1 MTEDEFL
8 ASLTLQLEEVMQECN
23 SKVIAKIC
31 TRLNEMGK
39 LSYSDAVKLANMTR
53 TKDLKEIERILADTS
68 GRSEYEIEQA
78 VEKACKYNDTLMERF
93 YKAKKIAVDTS
104 TLNAIKRRAI
114 KSMKDGILN
123 LSGTTAFVIDGKPTS
138 ISKTYRK
145 AVNSGIY
152 GLQQGMV
159 DYNTTIRSIVRKMAE
174 SGLRKVDYES
184 GAHRRLDSAVRMNL
198 LDGMRQMNMEYR
210 QEQGEQ
216 FGADGVEI
224 SVHGMCAPDHLY
236 LQGRQFT
243 KKHFRQ
249 INETL
254 ERPIGTCNCYHSI
267 FPIIMGLS
275 NPAYS
280 KDELKAINDASKAE
294 VTYTDKRGDVHT
306 CTAYEATQLQRRQE
320 TTIRRLKDIQYAY
333 EQAGDTVM
341 AKEYAKK
348 ITKQRNYY
356 KNMSSEVGLKPKMER
371 TRIIKPKN

>member
-23 SKVIAKIC
+23 SQVIAKIC

-78 VEKACKYNDTLMERF
+78 VEQACKYNDALMERF
-93 YKAKKIAVDTS
+93 YKARKIAVDIS
-104 TLNAIKRRAI
+104 TLNAIKKRAI

-138 ISKTYRK
+138 IAKTYRK

-152 GLQQGMV
+152 ALQQGMV

-184 GAHRRLDSAVRMNL
+184 GVHRRLDSAVRMNL

-280 KDELKAINDASKAE
+280 KEELKAINDASKAE
-294 VTYTDKRGDVHT
+294 VTYTDKRGEAHT

-320 TTIRRLKDIQYAY
+320 TTIRRLKDIQFAY

-356 KNMSSEVGLKPKMER
+356 KTMSSEVGLKPKMER

>member
-8 ASLTLQLEEVMQECN
+8 TSLTLQLEEVMQECN

-31 TRLNEMGK
+31 TRLNELGK

-53 TKDLKEIERILADTS
+53 TQDLKEIERILADTS

-78 VEKACKYNDTLMERF
+78 VEKACKYNDTIMERF
-93 YKAKKIAVDTS
+93 YKARKIGVDMS
-104 TLNAIKRRAI
+104 TLNAIKKRAI

-123 LSGTTAFVIDGKPTS
+123 LSDTTAFVIDGKPTS

-159 DYNTTIRSIVRKMAE
+159 DYNTSIRSIVRKMAE

-184 GAHRRLDSAVRMNL
+184 GVHRRLDSAVRMNL

-267 FPIIMGLS
+267 FPIIMGIS
-275 NPAYS
+275 DTAYS
-280 KDELKAINDASKAE
+280 KEELKAINDASKAE

-356 KNMSSEVGLKPKMER
+356 KTMSAEVGLKPKMER

>member
-8 ASLTLQLEEVMQECN
+8 SSLTLQLEEVMQECN

-31 TRLNEMGK
+31 TRLNDMGK

-53 TKDLKEIERILADTS
+53 TQDLKEIERILADTS

-78 VEKACKYNDTLMERF
+78 VEKACKYNDAIMERF
-93 YKAKKIAVDTS
+93 YKAKKVGVDVS
-104 TLNAIKRRAI
+104 TLNAIKKRAI
-114 KSMKDGILN
+114 KSMKDGVLN
-123 LSGTTAFVIDGKPTS
+123 LSDTTAFVIDGKPTS
-138 ISKTYRK
+138 ITKTYRK

-159 DYNTTIRSIVRKMAE
+159 DYNTSIRSIVRKMAE
-174 SGLRKVDYES
+174 SGLKKVDYES
-184 GAHRRLDSAVRMNL
+184 GMHRRLDSAVRMNL

-243 KKHFRQ
+243 KRNFRQ

-356 KNMSSEVGLKPKMER
+356 KTMSAEVGLKPKMER

>member
-23 SKVIAKIC
+23 SQVIAKIC

-78 VEKACKYNDTLMERF
+78 VEQACKYNDALMERF
-93 YKAKKIAVDTS
+93 YKARKIAVDIS
-104 TLNAIKRRAI
+104 TLNAIKKRAI

-138 ISKTYRK
+138 IAKTYRK

-159 DYNTTIRSIVRKMAE
+159 DYNTAIRSIVRKMAE

-184 GAHRRLDSAVRMNL
+184 GVHRRLDSAVRMNL

-280 KDELKAINDASKAE
+280 KEELKAINDASKAE
-294 VTYTDKRGDVHT
+294 VTYTDKRGEAHT

-320 TTIRRLKDIQYAY
+320 TTIRRLKDIQFAY

-356 KNMSSEVGLKPKMER
+356 KTMSSEVGLKPKMER

>member
-8 ASLTLQLEEVMQECN
+8 ASLTIQLEEIMQECN
-23 SKVIAKIC
+23 SKVIATIC
-31 TRLNEMGK
+31 NRLNEMGK
-39 LSYSDAVKLANMTR
+39 LSYSDAVKLANMAR
-53 TKDLKEIERILADTS
+53 TQDLKEIERILADTS
-68 GRSEYEIEQA
+68 GRSEYEIEQT
-78 VEKACKYNDTLMERF
+78 VEKACKYNDALMERF
-93 YKAKKIAVDTS
+93 YKARKVSVDIA
-104 TLNAIKRRAI
+104 TLNAIKKRAI

-123 LSGTTAFVIDGKPTS
+123 LSGATAFVIDGKPTS
-138 ISKTYRK
+138 IAKTYRK
-145 AVNSGIY
+145 AVNLGIY

-159 DYNTTIRSIVRKMAE
+159 DYNTSIRSIVRKMAE

-184 GAHRRLDSAVRMNL
+184 GVHRRLDSAVRMNL

-210 QEQGEQ
+210 QEQGQQ

-275 NPAYS
+275 NPTHS
-280 KDELKAINDASKAE
+280 KEELKAINDASKSE
-294 VTYTDKRGDVHT
+294 VKYTDKRGEAHT

-320 TTIRRLKDIQYAY
+320 TTIRRLKDIQFAY
-333 EQAGDTVM
+333 EQAGDTVT

-356 KNMSSEVGLKPKMER
+356 KTMSSEVGLKPKMER